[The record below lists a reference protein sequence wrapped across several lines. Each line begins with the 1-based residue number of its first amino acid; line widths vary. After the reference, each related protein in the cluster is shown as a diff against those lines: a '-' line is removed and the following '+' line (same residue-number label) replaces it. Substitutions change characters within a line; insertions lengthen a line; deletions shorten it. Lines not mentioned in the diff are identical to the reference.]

1 MAKFSQAVVF
11 IAAALCLLSVVHAN
25 NDFHVE
31 GKIYCDT
38 CRAGFETKVT
48 EPIKGAKVT
57 LECRIREGGSIT
69 LTADGETD
77 KKGIYSIAV
86 DGDHEDEVCEV
97 LAKESPREDCNT
109 PVPGR
114 NRGRV
119 LITANN
125 GIPSPVRFVNSLGF
139 LKKEPLPVCP
149 KVIAALGL
157 TPEDIM
163 ISKM

>member
-11 IAAALCLLSVVHAN
+11 LAAALCFLSVAYA

-38 CRAGFETKVT
+38 CRAGFETEVT
-48 EPIKGAKVT
+48 EPIKGAKVL
-57 LECRIREGGSIT
+57 LECRDREGGHLT
-69 LTADGETD
+69 FTADGETD
-77 KKGIYSIAV
+77 EKGIYSIAV
-86 DGDHEDEVCEV
+86 DGDHEEEVCEV
-97 LAKESPREDCNT
+97 EAKESPRTDCNT

-114 NRGRV
+114 SRGRV

-139 LKKEPLPVCP
+139 LKKEPLASCP

-163 ISKM
+163 VSRV